1 MLKVIKLTFR
11 FINEHP
17 LANKHLVRA
26 YIRFFSWQFKSRIRK
41 DFQLVN
47 FLDDTYFL
55 AKKGLTGITG
65 NIYTGLHEFNEMGFL
80 LHFLRTEDTFF
91 DVGANVGSYTLL
103 ASGVCKSKTISF
115 EPVPQTFEILT
126 QNIILNKLS
135 NLVKLINM
143 GVGKETGKLDFV
155 ANEDTKNH
163 VAFARDF
170 DKISVDVIKLD
181 DYASFNPIFIKIDV
195 EGYETEVL
203 NGAIDMLKNP
213 NLKAI
218 VIELNGSGERYGYK
232 EESIHKKLIS
242 HSFSPYTYDPFSRVL
257 NKLETFGTF
266 NTIYIRDIEFVNG
279 RLKSGKSF
287 NIFNESI

>member
-1 MLKVIKLTFR
+1 MLKVIKFR